1 MLLVADVG
9 NSHTVFGLY
18 NGRSLREQWRL
29 ATDTHRVADEWGV
42 LLLGLLQS
50 VEIDRSVVEHAVI
63 ASVVPEVTPEL
74 TFALRKHLRCDSR
87 VIKTPDI
94 PGITLNV
101 DEPYAVGVDRM
112 INVFAA
118 RQLVRGPAIVV
129 DFGTATTFDV
139 LSVRDEFLGGAIAPG
154 IGIASEALYS
164 HAALLPRIAIAA
176 PPAAI
181 GRTTVTNMQSGIVL
195 GYAAL
200 VDGLVNRIMAELG
213 ERATVFATGGW
224 SQVIAHLC
232 QGVDRIEPALTLN
245 GLATLWHILEH
256 EVVENDR

>member
-18 NGRSLREQWRL
+18 HDQSLKEQWRL
-29 ATDTHRVADEWGV
+29 VTDTHRVADEWGIF
-42 LLLGLLQS
+42 LLGLLQS
-50 VEIDRSVVEHAVI
+50 VGIDRSIVQHAAL

-74 TFALRKHLRCDSR
+74 VAALGKYLHCDAR
-87 VIKTPDI
+87 VVKASDI

-101 DEPYAVGVDRM
+101 DEPYAVGVDRI

-139 LSVRDEFLGGAIAPG
+139 LSARDEFLGGAIAPG
-154 IGIASEALYS
+154 IGIAAEALYS

-195 GYAAL
+195 GYASL
-200 VDGLVNRIMAELG
+200 VDGLVGRIMAELG

-224 SQVIAHLC
+224 SQVIGHLC
-232 QGVDRIEPALTLN
+232 QGIDRIAPALTLN
-245 GLATLWHILEH
+245 GLATLWHLRES
-256 EVVENDR
+256 EAVSDDR